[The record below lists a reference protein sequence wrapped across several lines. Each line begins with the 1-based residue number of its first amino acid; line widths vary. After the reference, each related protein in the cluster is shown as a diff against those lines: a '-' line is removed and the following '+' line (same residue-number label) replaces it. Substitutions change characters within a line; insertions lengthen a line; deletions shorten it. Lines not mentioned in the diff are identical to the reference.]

1 MSETR
6 FIPAQIRP
14 ETHRKLTAVKAATG
28 LPLYQLIDSI
38 CKVGF
43 ANPGYFGIHPSMHK
57 EVKNAILNSE

>member
-1 MSETR
+1 LNDAN

-14 ETHRKLTAVKAATG
+14 ETHKKLTAVKSATG

-43 ANPGYFGIHPSMHK
+43 SNPGYFGIHPSMHK
-57 EVKNAILNSE
+57 EVKNAIRDSE